1 MKGWSILKVRGYRVF
16 YIDEE
21 EGVRDLIELI
31 RTTPVNKLAL
41 VVRNGFLILN
51 STVNLKL
58 IKKYADKYN
67 KDLIFVNPDP
77 VLVDKVINFNF
88 AIYPDLNALE
98 KNIPFQV
105 EAAGKEQDFEDDDSP
120 GKKKKGNVFSAL
132 MGVFLCLLILV
143 MAYFYFLY
151 PTAIIEIRP
160 VVKEMNYQFKIAGS
174 TSLNSIDWDDKRLP
188 IHQTEVEITGE
199 DEIET
204 TGVKLL
210 GETKSSGIVKIINER
225 SEDVKIPDGT
235 LLSTSDGKK
244 YQTLEEL
251 VVPKLTVDYLMD
263 VAVGMKA
270 GMGEVRI
277 EALEK
282 GSNGNVGIGRINAFV
297 NKLEDIHV
305 INPEPTSSGKDKRI
319 PFVTEDDIDNLKS
332 SIKEELESK
341 LVTRMYKKLG
351 GNYYIIEEG
360 LSYSEPEIKFNHQA
374 GDEADILKATASLT
388 ASGYL
393 IRNNELD
400 RLATKIIQNKLENN
414 MQLMNSGVNI
424 TKLKLEDSGQG
435 MYNITIGLLVPVIPA
450 IDTDNL
456 ADSLIGMDIAAA
468 RDFLEHYSNIND
480 FNIKTEQNKLPRLGF
495 AIKVVVMEPDSLS
508 VFGLQ

>member
-1 MKGWSILKVRGYRVF
+1 MKVRGYRVF

-31 RTTPVNKLAL
+31 RTTPVDKLAL
-41 VVRNGFLILN
+41 VIRNGLLILN

-58 IKKYADKYN
+58 IKKYADRYK
-67 KDLIFVNPDP
+67 KEIIFINPDP
-77 VLVDKVINFNF
+77 VLADKVISSNFV
-88 AIYPDLNALE
+88 IYPDLNALE
-98 KNIPFQV
+98 RNIPFQA
-105 EAAGKEQDFEDDDSP
+105 EAAGKEQNFDDNDDSL
-120 GKKKKGNVFSAL
+120 GREKRGNVFSAL

-151 PTAIIEIRP
+151 PTVIIEIRP
-160 VVKEMNYQFKIAGS
+160 VVKEMNYQFNIAGS
-174 TSLNSIDWDDKRLP
+174 TSLTRIDWDSKRLP

-199 DEIET
+199 DEVKT
-204 TGVKLL
+204 TGIRLL

-225 SEDVKIPDGT
+225 SEDVRIPAAT
-235 LLSTSDGKK
+235 WLSTSDGKK

-282 GSNGNVGIGRINAFV
+282 GSTANVGIGRINTFV
-297 NKLEDIHV
+297 HKLKDIHV
-305 INPEPTSSGKDKRI
+305 INPEPTSGGRDKRI
-319 PFVTEDDIDNLKS
+319 PFVTENDLASLKS

-360 LSYSEPEIKFNHQA
+360 LSYSEPEINFNHQV
-374 GDEADILKATASLT
+374 GDEADTLKATASLT

-400 RLATKIIQNKLENN
+400 RLATRIIQDKLDNN
-414 MQLMNSGVNI
+414 MQLMSSGVNI
-424 TKLKLEDSGQG
+424 TELKLEDAGQG
-435 MYNITIGLLVPVIPA
+435 MYNITMGLLAPVIPA
-450 IDTDNL
+450 IDTDDL
-456 ADSLIGMDIAAA
+456 ADSLLGMDIATA
-468 RDFLEHYSNIND
+468 RDFLKGYSNIND
-480 FNIKTEQNKLPRLGF
+480 FNIKTEQSKLPRLGF
-495 AIKVVVMEPDSLS
+495 AIKVVVMEPDSLA